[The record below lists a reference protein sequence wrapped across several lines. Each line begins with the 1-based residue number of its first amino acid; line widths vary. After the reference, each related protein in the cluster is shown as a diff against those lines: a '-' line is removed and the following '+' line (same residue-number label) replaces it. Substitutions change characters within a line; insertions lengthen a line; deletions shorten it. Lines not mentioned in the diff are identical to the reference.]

1 MGKYLAL
8 AQAPL
13 KIQIMMKSGQKL
25 RLGWPLISLICLAR
39 LAAGAPSPDAPW
51 PEKKAE
57 AWHAKVGWLV
67 GCNFSPSTAI
77 NQLEMWQAD
86 TFDPSTIDR
95 ELGYAEGL
103 GFNTLRVFLH
113 NLLWTQD
120 SSGLLDRMEQF
131 LKLADKHHIKP
142 IFVFFDSCWDPDP
155 KLGKQHDPK
164 PFVHN
169 SGWVQ
174 SPGRE
179 YLEHAERLDQLKAYV
194 AGVLVRFRTDDRI
207 AFWDLFNEPDN
218 LNDSS
223 YGKDEDPHKPQ
234 AVLLL
239 LEKIFAWAREAG
251 PSQPVSSGVWKGNWP
266 SPSTLSDFEKIQL
279 NQSDIITFHNYG
291 KPEDVKQCIANL
303 RRYHRPIVCTEYM
316 ARPVGSTFDPILGI
330 FKQEDVGACNWR
342 FVAGKTQTIFPWDSW
357 TKQYTNEPPLWMVTP
372 ISLPICLYVRPA
384 ARLSNTSRS
393 RGERWAF
400 ASPGVGILCNNRTT
414 SRAMGADM
422 GEPPS
427 MTS

>member
-1 MGKYLAL
+1 
-8 AQAPL
+8 
-13 KIQIMMKSGQKL
+13 MMKSRQKL
-25 RLGWPLISLICLAR
+25 YLGWFLTGLTCLAGW
-39 LAAGAPSPDAPW
+39 AAGAPSSDARW
-51 PEKKAE
+51 PEEKAD
-57 AWHAKVGWLV
+57 AWHAKEGWLV
-67 GCNFSPSTAI
+67 GCNFMPSSAI

-86 TFDPSTIDR
+86 TFDPVTIDR

-103 GFNTLRVFLH
+103 GFNTARVFLH

-120 SSGLLDRMEQF
+120 SAGFLDRMEQF

-179 YLEHAERLDQLKAYV
+179 YIEHPERLDQLQDYV
-194 AGVLVRFRTDDRI
+194 TGVLVRFRADQRI

-218 LNDSS
+218 LNDTS
-223 YGKDEDPHKPQ
+223 YGKDEDHHKRE

-239 LEKIFAWAREAG
+239 LEKVFAWAREVG
-251 PSQPVSSGVWKGNWP
+251 PSQPISSGVWKGNWP
-266 SPSTLSDFEKIQL
+266 SPSNLSDFEKIQL

-291 KPEDVKQCIANL
+291 KSDDVKQCMANL
-303 RRYHRPIVCTEYM
+303 RRYHRPIICTEYM

-330 FKQEDVGACNWR
+330 FKQEDVGACNWG
-342 FVAGKTQTIFPWDSW
+342 FVSGKTQTIFPWDSW
-357 TKQYTNEPPLWMVTP
+357 TKQYTNEPPLWFHDILRKDGTP
-372 ISLPICLYVRPA
+372 YKTEEVQYIRQLTLGSATGGKNP
-384 ARLSNTSRS
+384 
-393 RGERWAF
+393 
-400 ASPGVGILCNNRTT
+400 
-414 SRAMGADM
+414 
-422 GEPPS
+422 
-427 MTS
+427 